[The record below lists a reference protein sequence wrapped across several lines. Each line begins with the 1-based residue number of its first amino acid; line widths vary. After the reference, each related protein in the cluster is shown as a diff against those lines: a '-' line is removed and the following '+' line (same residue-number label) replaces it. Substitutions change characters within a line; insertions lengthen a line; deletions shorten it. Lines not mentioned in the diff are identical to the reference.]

1 MCKYFL
7 QGQCRF
13 GANCRN
19 AHSKEEME
27 AAIAGTTTPA
37 GRYEGY
43 GYGAYGKGQFQDYTT
58 PQGYGQYYGYGY
70 DPGGAMTQG
79 YGYGQTQG
87 YGQAPGFQSATHVRQ
102 SRFDQAPMSVATGEA
117 KATSQMMP
125 SQVPSSQVTSNAPV
139 EEKKP
144 EVKLE
149 VKEAEPAIDEKTFG
163 GEDIKQEFVEMLT
176 KLVL

>member
-37 GRYEGY
+37 GRQGY

-58 PQGYGQYYGYGY
+58 PQGYGQYSGYGY

-79 YGYGQTQG
+79 YGYGYGQQG
-87 YGQAPGFQSATHVRQ
+87 YGQTQGFQTTHVRQ
-102 SRFDQAPMSVATGEA
+102 SRFDQAPIPMATGEV
-117 KATSQMMP
+117 KATSQMP
-125 SQVPSSQVTSNAPV
+125 SQIPPVTPVAPV

-144 EVKLE
+144 EVKPE
-149 VKEAEPAIDEKTFG
+149 VKEEAEPEIDEKTFG

>member
-27 AAIAGTTTPA
+27 AAIAGMTPPA
-37 GRYEGY
+37 GRYDGY
-43 GYGAYGKGQFQDYTT
+43 GYGTYGKGQFQDYST

-70 DPGGAMTQG
+70 NPGGPMAQG
-79 YGYGQTQG
+79 YGYGQVQG
-87 YGQAPGFQSATHVRQ
+87 FPAPTHARQ
-102 SRFDQAPMSVATGEA
+102 SRFDQAPMPATGEQ
-117 KATSQMMP
+117 TPSQMQPLQPPP
-125 SQVPSSQVTSNAPV
+125 SQMPSNAPV

-144 EVKLE
+144 EVKLVVKEE
-149 VKEAEPAIDEKTFG
+149 VKPAIDEKTFG
-163 GEDIKQEFVEMLT
+163 GVDIKQEFVEMLT